1 MNYPE
6 YQTLNANHCRE
17 LYIKTNY
24 NEFYEYIINNYP
36 KELSFGEKLY
46 WFYNNITEQPKCKK
60 CGNKTKFINALK
72 GYSEYCCKKC
82 SNSSNEKITKTK
94 QTNNIR
100 FGGNA
105 PACSKDV
112 INKMKQTNLERYG
125 DENFNNR
132 ESANKTLIER
142 YNGIGNASEIIK
154 SKQQQTCIER
164 YGVNNGMKAKEI
176 VSKIKANNKKYYG
189 VEWVFQRPEIQQKSI
204 DTCIERYG
212 TEHYT
217 NPEKAR
223 QTIKENNLEK
233 YGVEH
238 TFQRKDVKQKSID
251 TCIERYGTIHY
262 TNPEKARQTIK
273 ENNLEK
279 YGVEHTF
286 QRKDVKQKSIDTCIK
301 RYGKQDLTNIT
312 NHMQL
317 DCVKTKIIETKR
329 KNKSFNTSAIEEDFT
344 EYLNK
349 NCVNY
354 KRQYKSKEYPYACD
368 FYFPDNNLYLEIQAM
383 WTHGGHPFNPN
394 LKEDQTTLQEWQSKN
409 NKFYNCAINT
419 WTVRDVLKRETAK
432 KNNLNYLEVFT
443 TNINILINEYK
454 RAIK

>member
-6 YQTLNANHCRE
+6 YHTLNANHCRE

-60 CGNKTKFINALK
+60 CGNKTKFVNALK
-72 GYSEYCCKKC
+72 GYSDYCCKKC

-132 ESANKTLIER
+132 EIANKTLLER
-142 YNGIGNASEIIK
+142 YGGIGNASEIIK
-154 SKQQQTCIER
+154 SKQQQTMIDK
-164 YGVNNGMKAKEI
+164 YGEKNSMFVDSIKDKMRSNN
-176 VSKIKANNKKYYG
+176 IKKHG

-204 DTCIERYG
+204 ETCIERYG
-212 TEHYT
+212 IRHYT
-217 NPEKAR
+217 NPEKAK

-233 YGVEH
+233 YGIEH
-238 TFQRKDVKQKSID
+238 TFQRQDVKQKSIE
-251 TCIERYGTIHY
+251 TCIE
-262 TNPEKARQTIK
+262 
-273 ENNLEK
+273 
-279 YGVEHTF
+279 
-286 QRKDVKQKSIDTCIK
+286 

-317 DCVKTKIIETKR
+317 DCVKTKIVETKR
-329 KNKSFNTSAIEEDFT
+329 NNKSFNTSAIEEDFT

-383 WTHGGHPFNPN
+383 WTHGEHPFNQN
-394 LKEDQTTLQEWQSKN
+394 SKDDQSTLQEWKSKN
-409 NKFYNCAINT
+409 NKFYNCAIET

-432 KNNLNYLEVFT
+432 KNNLKYLEVFT